1 MDYYVVGRFKLNDTF
16 YYALQ
21 TVNQIAYSIKTQLG
35 IVVYIRIYMQVCCI
49 YMYKHVGYCMHP
61 T

>member
-21 TVNQIAYSIKTQLG
+21 TINQIAYR
-35 IVVYIRIYMQVCCI
+35 Y
-49 YMYKHVGYCMHP
+49 
-61 T
+61 